1 LRFSIRRKEQFAAQQ
16 VEIANRP
23 DCGWEWVVEDVGGL
37 ATRGEDFVSLS
48 GVILD
53 RL

>member
-16 VEIANRP
+16 VEIANRQ
-23 DCGWEWVVEDVGGL
+23 DCGDMEGL
-37 ATRGEDFVSLS
+37 ATRGGDFVSLS